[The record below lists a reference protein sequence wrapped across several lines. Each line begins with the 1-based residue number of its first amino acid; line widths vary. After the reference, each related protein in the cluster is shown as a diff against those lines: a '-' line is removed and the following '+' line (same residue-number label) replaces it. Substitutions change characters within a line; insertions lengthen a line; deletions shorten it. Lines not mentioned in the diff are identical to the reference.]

1 MYRAAGD
8 VEIEDLKDCVG
19 RDGFARVS
27 AAAMREL
34 VGASALADWAAYA
47 ATWNDLAQDA
57 YMADGGRYRRRRF
70 AAFEI
75 APGAFARLPH
85 QPHFQSLDYN
95 RLNGGV
101 ERWFEPVTTA
111 VAEHPLTRQ
120 IMDLA
125 LEVFGGLSP
134 EPGFP
139 WRAEFHQ
146 FRIEARAGEDAQP
159 TPEGVHRDGV
169 DWVIVMLVARENVAA
184 GVTSI
189 FDPAG
194 ASLGAFT
201 LTQPLDAVFI
211 DDNRVF
217 HGVTAIEPVDP
228 SKPAYRDVLVVTF
241 RKSS

>member
-1 MYRAAGD
+1 MNHAAGD

-27 AAAMREL
+27 ATATTEL
-34 VGASALADWAAYA
+34 VGALALADWATYA

-70 AAFEI
+70 AAFEV

-111 VAEHPLTRQ
+111 VAEHAVSRQ

-134 EPGFP
+134 KPGFP

-146 FRIEARAGEDAQP
+146 FRIEARAGEEAQP

-189 FDPAG
+189 FNPAG

-241 RKSS
+241 RKSL

>member
-19 RDGFARVS
+19 REGFARVS

-111 VAEHPLTRQ
+111 VAEHALSRQ

-146 FRIEARAGEDAQP
+146 FRIEAVAGEDAQP

-217 HGVTAIEPVDP
+217 HGVTAIEPADP

>member
-1 MYRAAGD
+1 MSHAAGD
-8 VEIEDLKDCVG
+8 VQIEDLKDCVG
-19 RDGFARVS
+19 RDGFARV
-27 AAAMREL
+27 AAADMSRL
-34 VGASALADWAAYA
+34 IGPSALADWADYA
-47 ATWNDLAQDA
+47 ATWNHLAQDD

-70 AAFEI
+70 AAFEV
-75 APGAFARLPH
+75 APGAVARLAH

-101 ERWFEPVTTA
+101 ERWFEPVTGA
-111 VAEHPLTRQ
+111 VADHALTGQ

-125 LEVFGGLSP
+125 LDVFGGLSP
-134 EPGFP
+134 QPGFP
-139 WRAEFHQ
+139 WCAEFHQ
-146 FRIEARAGEDAQP
+146 FRIEARPGEDAQP

-194 ASLGAFT
+194 APLGAFT

-217 HGVTAIEPVDP
+217 HGVTAIKPVDP
-228 SKPAYRDVLVVTF
+228 SKPAYRDVLVATF
-241 RKSS
+241 RKSG

>member
-1 MYRAAGD
+1 MNHAAGD

-27 AAAMREL
+27 ATATREL
-34 VGASALADWAAYA
+34 VGALALADWATYA

-70 AAFEI
+70 AAFEV

-101 ERWFEPVTTA
+101 ERWFEPVTSA
-111 VAEHPLTRQ
+111 IADHPLTRC

-134 EPGFP
+134 KPGFP

-146 FRIEARAGEDAQP
+146 FRIEARAGEEAQP

-169 DWVIVMLVARENVAA
+169 DWVIVMLVARENVVA

-189 FDPAG
+189 FDPTG

-241 RKSS
+241 RKSI

>member
-1 MYRAAGD
+1 MSHAAGD
-8 VEIEDLKDCVG
+8 AEIDDLKDCVG

-27 AAAMREL
+27 AAEMSGL
-34 VGASALADWAAYA
+34 VGAEALADWPSYA

-70 AAFEI
+70 AAFEV
-75 APGAFARLPH
+75 APGALARLPH

-101 ERWFEPVTTA
+101 ERWFEPVTGLIA
-111 VAEHPLTRQ
+111 DHGLTRQ
-120 IMDLA
+120 IMELA
-125 LEVFGGLSP
+125 LGVFGGLSP
-134 EPGFP
+134 DPGLP

-194 ASLGAFT
+194 KSLGAFT

-241 RKSS
+241 RKSI